1 MMKQSWIDMIGFA
14 AAVCTTVSFL
24 PQLIRVLKLRS
35 ARDIS
40 LGMFSIFSFGT
51 ALWLTYGVLSHSLP
65 VALAN
70 AVTLVLSGW
79 ILILKIKYDAA
90 YERTLHRGEQ

>member
-1 MMKQSWIDMIGFA
+1 MKQSIIDMIGFA
-14 AAVCTTVSFL
+14 AATCTTISFL
-24 PQLIRVLKLRS
+24 PQLLRVLKLRS

-40 LGMFSIFSFGT
+40 LGMFTIFSFGT
-51 ALWLTYGVLSHSLP
+51 ALWLAYGILAHSLP

-70 AVTLVLSGW
+70 AVTFALSVT

-90 YERTLHRGEQ
+90 YERALKKGES

>member
-1 MMKQSWIDMIGFA
+1 MKKNIIDMIGFA
-14 AAVCTTVSFL
+14 AAICTTISFL

-51 ALWLTYGVLSHSLP
+51 ALWLTYGILAHSIP

-70 AVTLVLSGW
+70 AVTFILASW

-90 YERTLHRGEQ
+90 YERALKKGEQ

>member
-1 MMKQSWIDMIGFA
+1 MKQSVINIIGFA
-14 AAVCTTVSFL
+14 AATCTTISFL

-51 ALWLTYGVLSHSLP
+51 LLWLAYGVLAHSLP

-70 AVTLVLSGW
+70 FVTLILSVW
-79 ILILKIKYDAA
+79 ILILKVKYDAE
-90 YERTLHRGEQ
+90 YHRALKKGEA